1 MLINK
6 IVLDLIEEIKKA
18 KVWKV
23 MPPAEK
29 ERLAE
34 IIKFVGGQ
42 EKAKTREQKPVQP
55 AIYQFKVTLKGVRP
69 PIWRRFLID
78 NQVTF
83 EDLHIIIQVVMGWE
97 NYHLYNFDTKDARVE
112 ISDDSFEFFPSSKE
126 IYDVEETQIG
136 ELITEEKQKCLYTYD
151 FGDDWE
157 HELVLE
163 KILPIDEEMVVPTC
177 LKGKRA
183 CPPEDCGGV
192 YMYNEIQAALKGEG
206 ELDEETR
213 EWLGEFDSEEFDLE
227 FINGILENFAVKR

>member
-6 IVLDLIEEIKKA
+6 IVLDLIDEIKKA
-18 KVWKV
+18 DIWKV
-23 MPPAEK
+23 MPPNEK

-34 IIKFVGGQ
+34 IIEFVGG
-42 EKAKTREQKPVQP
+42 EKERAVRERKPVQP
-55 AIYQFKVTLKGVRP
+55 AIYQFKVTLKGIRP

-83 EDLHIIIQVVMGWE
+83 EDLHIIIQIVMGWE
-97 NYHLYNFDTKDARVE
+97 NYHLFSFDTKDALVQ
-112 ISDDSFEFFPSSKE
+112 ILDDSSEFFPSLRE
-126 IYDVEETQIG
+126 VYDAEDTQIG

-163 KILPIDEEMVVPTC
+163 KILPIDEKMVVPTC

-183 CPPEDCGGV
+183 CPPEDCGGI
-192 YMYNEIQAALKGEG
+192 YMYNEIEAALKGEG
-206 ELDEETR
+206 ELDEEMKD
-213 EWLGEFDSEEFDLE
+213 WLGEFDPEEFDLE